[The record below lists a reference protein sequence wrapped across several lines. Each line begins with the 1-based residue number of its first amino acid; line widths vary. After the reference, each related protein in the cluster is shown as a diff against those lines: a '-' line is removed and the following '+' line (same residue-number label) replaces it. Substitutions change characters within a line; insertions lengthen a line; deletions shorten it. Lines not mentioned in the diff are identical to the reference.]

1 MAPIRPAVL
10 VGLALTV
17 AACGATSSTDSV
29 GGPPSAVSVAE
40 ALQREGQKVRVRGA
54 LVVDRREARM
64 CDALAESHPPQCVGG
79 ARLVSFD
86 ASTLPPEAAESG
98 GVRWLDSVEVI
109 AVVAD
114 GTLRQVVL
122 SKTE

>member
-1 MAPIRPAVL
+1 MAPIRTAVL
-10 VGLALTV
+10 VGLTLAV

-29 GGPPSAVSVAE
+29 GGPATAVSVAE

-54 LVVDRREARM
+54 LVVDRREARL
-64 CDALAESHPPQCVGG
+64 CDGLAESYPPQCVGG
-79 ARLVSFD
+79 ARLVGFD
-86 ASTLPPEAAESG
+86 ASARPPEAGESR

-109 AVVAD
+109 AVVRD
-114 GTLRQVVL
+114 GTLHQVVL